1 MIETYEYDSVKD
13 KSSQDRTGGFWGR
26 VGSDEQAEQDEA
38 LVAPTAKE
46 YGSMLHILSKSK
58 DSKRGSN
65 WERSME
71 LLRDAQENEFPIAEV
86 SFQTG
91 GWVALSPLAPPL
103 PLFFFFCRS
112 ATGVRGA
119 RGDTDGGHVRW
130 CGGAVKRRW
139 RSFFFQC

>member
-1 MIETYEYDSVKD
+1 MIENYEYDSVKD

-26 VGSDEQAEQDEA
+26 AGSDEQAEQDEA
-38 LVAPTAKE
+38 LVVPTAKE

-71 LLRDAQENEFPIAEV
+71 LLREAQENEFPIAEA

-91 GWVALSPLAPPL
+91 VF
-103 PLFFFFCRS
+103 LFFFAILWWSARS
-112 ATGVRGA
+112 WVYIRKA
-119 RGDTDGGHVRW
+119 
-130 CGGAVKRRW
+130 CI
-139 RSFFFQC
+139 QQ